1 MTSYRLNGFF
11 KRFGLSVL
19 AVALTA
25 LATGAAQKVPITFDD
40 YHGYP
45 ATAKYLKD
53 VAAAYPQI
61 TALLEIG
68 QSTMGR
74 PIYVLVVSNMKT
86 GTTVDARS
94 RSGTR
99 APRASRTSPR

>member
-1 MTSYRLNGFF
+1 VTSYRPKGFF
-11 KRFGLSVL
+11 KHIELVVL
-19 AVALTA
+19 AVAWTA
-25 LATGAAQKVPITFDD
+25 LAAGAAQKVPISFDD

-45 ATAKYLKD
+45 ATAKYLKA

-74 PIYVLVVSNMKT
+74 PIYVLVVSNM
-86 GTTVDARS
+86 
-94 RSGTR
+94 
-99 APRASRTSPR
+99 